1 MKQMYENTQESEQD
15 CEDMVQY
22 FQTEFGA
29 NESGVT
35 FLAEGNYS
43 ECKKVLQEDL
53 SKTLQENSSKNYL
66 ILYVFAGHAVQMDG
80 QSALLINEE
89 DKNTRFYKRFQAEKS
104 VRMLANQYPNSYHI
118 AVFACRRDASKK
130 EYYSMSVG
138 EAKPE
143 DEMTEAEQAQRQRR

>member
-1 MKQMYENTQESEQD
+1 MSFGAIDEEGILEPEMKQMYENTQESEQD

-53 SKTLQENSSKNYL
+53 SKTL
-66 ILYVFAGHAVQMDG
+66 
-80 QSALLINEE
+80 
-89 DKNTRFYKRFQAEKS
+89 
-104 VRMLANQYPNSYHI
+104 
-118 AVFACRRDASKK
+118 
-130 EYYSMSVG
+130 
-138 EAKPE
+138 
-143 DEMTEAEQAQRQRR
+143 